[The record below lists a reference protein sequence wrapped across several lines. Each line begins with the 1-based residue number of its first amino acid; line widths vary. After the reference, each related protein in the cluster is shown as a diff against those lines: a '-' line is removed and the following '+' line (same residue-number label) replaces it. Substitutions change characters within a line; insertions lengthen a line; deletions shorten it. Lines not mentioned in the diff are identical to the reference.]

1 MLFTVTFNFSTVL
14 LLPAQPQY
22 SPKKIQVAII
32 GQPFDFD
39 FNFTGSTVPTLVTW
53 RKNGR
58 IFRGD
63 GERVILDHTGIV
75 FTRVLN
81 HDAGQYQVDARSSD
95 GRAHGYSLLKGSVMF
110 NLDPPLNWFSPGTN
124 FSEIFGPT
132 LKNLFPPKAS

>member
-1 MLFTVTFNFSTVL
+1 MLSVECFTVAFNFSTVL

-63 GERVILDHTGIV
+63 GKRVILDHTGIV

-81 HDAGQYQVDARSSD
+81 QDAGQYQVDARSTD
-95 GRAHGYSLLKGSVMF
+95 GRAHGYSLLKGSHLTTT
-110 NLDPPLNWFSPGTN
+110 LDICQLCM
-124 FSEIFGPT
+124 EIDNHPST
-132 LKNLFPPKAS
+132 AAV